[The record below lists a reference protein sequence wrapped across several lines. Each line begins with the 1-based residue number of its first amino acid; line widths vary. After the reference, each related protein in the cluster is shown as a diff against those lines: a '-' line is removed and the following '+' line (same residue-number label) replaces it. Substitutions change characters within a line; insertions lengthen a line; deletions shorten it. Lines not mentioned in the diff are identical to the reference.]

1 MTLPKLEIHG
11 GALARGSKVKLNG
24 WEVPG
29 LTSVTFQMDTH
40 SVNRV
45 TLEISVGSVEVDA
58 ETVTELIAAYD
69 PAAGVSK
76 LP

>member
-1 MTLPKLEIHG
+1 MTLPKLEIRG
-11 GALARGSKVKLNG
+11 GALARGCKVKLNG

-29 LTSVTFQMDTH
+29 LTNLTFQMDAH
-40 SVNRV
+40 SVNRA
-45 TLEISVGSVEVDA
+45 TLEISVGSIEIDA